1 MPALPHSPRGTH
13 ARARENQYSFLTAY
27 RKIPN
32 NKYNVAR
39 AAYKGCPGRDQSR
52 VISASPFPC
61 GVLCAVLILE
71 LPLIKIDRADDST
84 RVDWGFASRPT
95 THADGSK
102 SLKVRGS
109 PTRYLVRGPR
119 GRAENCPR
127 TKVTFRWRGPRGGGP
142 GYNRVTTMYLYGL
155 RRATEDCRVYYR
167 PSRSTACHRCA
178 ERGLRLQK
186 RNDHAWDV
194 GRRLIGPTT

>member
-13 ARARENQYSFLTAY
+13 ARESDTLIGKFLIT
-27 RKIPN
+27 N
-32 NKYNVAR
+32 NVAR

-52 VISASPFPC
+52 ALESSHKCVTFP
-61 GVLCAVLILE
+61 LWRYLILE

>member
-1 MPALPHSPRGTH
+1 MRHLSP
-13 ARARENQYSFLTAY
+13 
-27 RKIPN
+27 
-32 NKYNVAR
+32 VAFC
-39 AAYKGCPGRDQSR
+39 GGFNPGR
-52 VISASPFPC
+52 
-61 GVLCAVLILE
+61 
-71 LPLIKIDRADDST
+71 LPLDKNRSSRRLRT
-84 RVDWGFASRPT
+84 RVRIGVIRGIRIETHHPP
-95 THADGSK
+95 HADGSK

-142 GYNRVTTMYLYGL
+142 DYNRVTTMYLYGL